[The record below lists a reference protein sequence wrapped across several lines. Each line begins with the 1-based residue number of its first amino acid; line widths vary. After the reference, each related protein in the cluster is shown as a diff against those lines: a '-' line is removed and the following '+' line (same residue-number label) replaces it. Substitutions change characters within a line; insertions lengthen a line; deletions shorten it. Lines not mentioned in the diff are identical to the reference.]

1 MRPRL
6 YAPETAE
13 FDNNGIGV
21 LSDAISCRAYPAFG
35 SDELKMTYP
44 LTGIHYSEIQQRSI
58 LVVKPDPF
66 RDPQP
71 YRVYKITRPMSG
83 TVTIYARH
91 IAYDLSGTIVAPF
104 SASSVADALN
114 GLKINAV
121 TDCPFSFRTDKDT
134 SADFAVKV
142 PMSIWSTLGGREGSI
157 LDAYGG
163 EYQFDGYTVN
173 LWNRLGADRGV
184 SIRYGKN
191 LTNLQQDENCANC
204 YTGVAPY
211 WTNQDGTE
219 TVTLQEIV
227 INAECDYG
235 YTRILSLDLSE
246 AFETAPTEDEL
257 RERAEKYMADNKIG
271 EPDVSWKVEFVQL
284 EQTEEYKGTAL
295 LERVYL
301 GDTVHVEF
309 PAMGVSATA
318 RAVEAEYDCLL
329 ERYISVT
336 LGSVKQT
343 VADTIVQ
350 QQKEIEKKPSL
361 SVVQGIATR
370 LADSIL
376 GANGGAVRMLDT
388 DGDGMPDELYIADN
402 PDPAQAQRVWRYNY
416 MGWAASGTGY
426 NGPFTMGATLAD
438 GLLAEFV
445 TAAHLV
451 AGTIQSKD
459 GETFFLDLDN
469 GILKIKSVDDLT
481 GDVSELKQNSGE
493 ISIAVQKLID
503 DGVNKLVTEFGLTID
518 GSCVDIH
525 RSGTEMHNSLDE
537 TGMYVKRSDEV
548 MLQANANGVIATDVS
563 VRNYLIVGNHARFED
578 YSDGTDNA
586 RTACFWI

>member
-1 MRPRL
+1 MKPRL
-6 YAPETAE
+6 YSPETTE
-13 FDNNGIGV
+13 FNTNGIGV
-21 LSDAISCRAYPAFG
+21 LSDSISCRAFPAFG
-35 SDELKMTYP
+35 SDELTLVYP
-44 LTGIHYSEIQQRSI
+44 LTGIHYADIRIRSI

-71 YRVYKITRPMSG
+71 YRVYKISRPMSG
-83 TVTIYARH
+83 KVTIYARH
-91 IAYDLSGTIVAPF
+91 IAYDLSGVIVAPF

-114 GLKINAV
+114 GLKNNAV
-121 TDCPFSFRTDKDT
+121 TNCPFSFHTDKDT
-134 SADFAVKV
+134 SGAFSVKV
-142 PMSIWSTLGGREGSI
+142 PSSIWGTLGGHDGSI
-157 LDAYGG
+157 LDVYGG

-211 WTNQDGTE
+211 WTDQDGAE
-219 TVTLQEIV
+219 TVTLREIV
-227 INAECDYG
+227 INAEGDYG

-271 EPDVSWKVEFVQL
+271 EPAVSWKVEFVQL
-284 EQTEEYKGTAL
+284 EQTAEYKGMDL

-343 VADTIVQ
+343 IADTIVQ
-350 QQKEIEKKPSL
+350 QQKEIEKKPNL
-361 SVVQGIATR
+361 SVVQSIATR

-376 GANGGAVRMLDT
+376 GAKGGSVRMLDT

-402 PDPAQAQRVWRYNY
+402 PDPAQAQRVWRFNY
-416 MGWAASGTGY
+416 MGWAASDTGY
-426 NGPFTMGATLAD
+426 NGPFTMGATLSD

-445 TAAHLV
+445 TTAHLV
-451 AGTIQSKD
+451 AGTIQSQD

-469 GILKIKSVDDLT
+469 GVLKIKSVDDLT
-481 GDVSELKQNSGE
+481 GDVAELKQNSGE

-548 MLQANANGVIATDVS
+548 MLQANADGVIATDVS

>member
-1 MRPRL
+1 MMPRL

-21 LSDAISCRAYPAFG
+21 LSDVISCRAYPAFG
-35 SDELKMTYP
+35 SDELKMSYP
-44 LTGIHYSEIQQRSI
+44 LTGIHYADIHIRSI

-114 GLKINAV
+114 GLKTNAV
-121 TDCPFSFRTDKDT
+121 TDCPFSFHTDKDT

-157 LDAYGG
+157 LDVYGG
-163 EYQFDGYTVN
+163 EYQFDGYTVY
-173 LWNRLGADRGV
+173 LRSRLGADRGV

-211 WTNQDGTE
+211 WTDQDGAE
-219 TVTLQEIV
+219 TVTLPEIV
-227 INAECDYG
+227 INAEGDYG

-388 DGDGMPDELYIADN
+388 DGDEMPDELYIADN

-416 MGWAASGTGY
+416 MGWACSKSGY
-426 NGPFTMGATLAD
+426 NGPFTLGATLED
-438 GLLAEFV
+438 GILAAFV
-445 TAAHLV
+445 TAANLV
-451 AGTIQSKD
+451 AGTIQSRD

-469 GILKIKSVDDLT
+469 GILRIKSVDALS
-481 GDVSELKQNSGE
+481 GDVAELKQNSSD

-537 TGMYVKRSDEV
+537 TGMYVKRSEDV

-563 VRNYLIVGNHARFED
+563 VRNYLIIGSHARFED
-578 YSDGTDNA
+578 YSDGTDSA

>member
-71 YRVYKITRPMSG
+71 YRVYKITRPMFG

-134 SADFAVKV
+134 SGSFSVKV
-142 PMSIWSTLGGREGSI
+142 PSSIWGTLGGHEGSI
-157 LDAYGG
+157 LDVYGG
-163 EYQFDGYTVN
+163 EYQFDGYTVY
-173 LWNRLGADRGV
+173 LRSRLGADRGV

-211 WTNQDGTE
+211 WTDQDGAE

-227 INAECDYG
+227 INAEGDYG

-350 QQKEIEKKPSL
+350 QQKEIEKKPNL
-361 SVVQGIATR
+361 SVVQSIATR

-376 GANGGAVRMLDT
+376 GAKGGSVRMLDT

-416 MGWAASGTGY
+416 MGWACSKSGY
-426 NGPFTMGATLAD
+426 NGPFTLGATLED
-438 GLLAEFV
+438 GILAAFV
-445 TAAHLV
+445 TAANLV
-451 AGTIQSKD
+451 AGTIQSRD

-469 GILKIKSVDDLT
+469 GILRIKSVDALS
-481 GDVSELKQNSGE
+481 GDVAELKQNSSD

-537 TGMYVKRSDEV
+537 TGMYVKRSEDV

-563 VRNYLIVGNHARFED
+563 VRNYLIIGSHARFED
-578 YSDGTDNA
+578 YSDGTDSA

>member
-21 LSDAISCRAYPAFG
+21 LSDAISCRAFPAFG
-35 SDELKMTYP
+35 SDELTLVYP
-44 LTGIHYSEIQQRSI
+44 LTGIHYADIRIRSI

-71 YRVYKITRPMSG
+71 YRVYKISRPMSG
-83 TVTIYARH
+83 KVTIYARH
-91 IAYDLSGTIVAPF
+91 IAYDLSGVIVAPF
-104 SASSVADALN
+104 SASSVADALS
-114 GLKINAV
+114 GLKNNAV
-121 TDCPFSFRTDKDT
+121 TNCPFSFHTDKDT
-134 SADFAVKV
+134 SGAFSVKV
-142 PMSIWSTLGGREGSI
+142 PSSIWGTLGGHDGSI
-157 LDAYGG
+157 LDVYGG

-211 WTNQDGTE
+211 WTDQDGAE
-219 TVTLQEIV
+219 TVTLPEIV
-227 INAECDYG
+227 INAEGDYG

-246 AFETAPTEDEL
+246 SFETAPTEDEL
-257 RERAEKYMADNKIG
+257 RERAQKYMTDNKIG
-271 EPDVSWKVEFVQL
+271 EPAVSWKVEFVQL
-284 EQTEEYKGTAL
+284 EQTAEYKGMAL

-318 RAVEAEYDCLL
+318 RAVDAEYDCLL
-329 ERYISVT
+329 DRYISVT

-343 VADTIVQ
+343 IADTIVQ
-350 QQKEIEKKPSL
+350 QQKEIDKKPNL
-361 SVVQGIATR
+361 SVVQSIATR

-376 GANGGAVRMLDT
+376 GAKGGSVRMLDT

-402 PDPAQAQRVWRYNY
+402 ADPALAQRVWRYNY
-416 MGWAASGTGY
+416 MGWAASDTGY

-459 GETFFLDLDN
+459 GETFLLDLDN

-481 GDVSELKQNSGE
+481 GDVAELKQNSGE
-493 ISIAVQKLID
+493 ISIAVKKILD
-503 DGVNKLVTEFGLTID
+503 DGVGQVTTESGYTFNADGLHIQK
-518 GSCVDIH
+518 
-525 RSGTEMHNSLDE
+525 SGEEMENTLDN
-537 TGMYVKRSDEV
+537 TGMYVKRSDDI
-548 MLQANANGVIATDVS
+548 MLQANAEGVIATDVS

>member
-1 MRPRL
+1 MKPRL
-6 YAPETAE
+6 YSPETTE
-13 FDNNGIGV
+13 FNTNGIGV
-21 LSDAISCRAYPAFG
+21 LSDSISCRAFPAFG
-35 SDELKMTYP
+35 SDELTLVYP
-44 LTGIHYSEIQQRSI
+44 LTGIHYADIRIRSI

-71 YRVYKITRPMSG
+71 YRVYKISRPMSG
-83 TVTIYARH
+83 KVTIYARH
-91 IAYDLSGTIVAPF
+91 IAYDLSGVIVAPF

-114 GLKINAV
+114 GLKNNAV
-121 TDCPFSFRTDKDT
+121 TNCPFSFHTDKDT
-134 SADFAVKV
+134 SGAFSVKV
-142 PMSIWSTLGGREGSI
+142 PSSIWGTLGGHDGSI
-157 LDAYGG
+157 LDVYGG

-211 WTNQDGTE
+211 WTDQDGAE
-219 TVTLQEIV
+219 TVTLPEIV
-227 INAECDYG
+227 INAEGDYG

-246 AFETAPTEDEL
+246 SFETAPTEDEL
-257 RERAEKYMADNKIG
+257 RERAQKYMTDNKIG
-271 EPDVSWKVEFVQL
+271 EPAVSWKVEFVQL
-284 EQTEEYKGTAL
+284 EQTAEYKGMAL

-318 RAVEAEYDCLL
+318 RAVDAEYDCLL
-329 ERYISVT
+329 DRYISVT

-343 VADTIVQ
+343 IADTIVQ
-350 QQKEIEKKPSL
+350 QQKEIDKKPNL
-361 SVVQGIATR
+361 SVVQSIATR

-376 GANGGAVRMLDT
+376 GAKGGSVRMLDT

-416 MGWAASGTGY
+416 MGWACSKSGY
-426 NGPFTMGATLAD
+426 NGPFTMGATLED
-438 GLLAEFV
+438 GILAAFV
-445 TAAHLV
+445 TAANLV
-451 AGTIQSKD
+451 AGTIQSRD

-469 GILKIKSVDDLT
+469 GILRIKSVDALS
-481 GDVSELKQNSGE
+481 GDVAELKQNSSD

-537 TGMYVKRSDEV
+537 TGMYVKRSEDV

-563 VRNYLIVGNHARFED
+563 VRNYLIIGSHARFED
-578 YSDGTDNA
+578 YSDGTDSA